1 VHYTKKIIYSVTG
14 FILLANATAE
24 SLFDASALNPNNVI
38 YLSQN
43 WTEEDRD
50 FFYFTDQ
57 GSRLIPYDFFLSLEQ
72 ADTIDLFR
80 SPANM
85 LRFGFVLGAESESN
99 PDGFPVGFTR
109 NGDYMGPTC
118 AACHT
123 QQIKYA
129 DKIIRIDGGQA
140 MADLP
145 AFLSGIVAAMKK
157 TLEDESK
164 FKRFQKRLLGADA
177 GEKEVKSLKNR
188 LQKVYSKRKDYN
200 RRNHSDVPYGFSRL
214 DAFGAILNKGL
225 YLSGVKD
232 NFNSPDAPTS
242 YPYIWDT
249 PQHDYVEWN
258 GSQTNSSLGA
268 LARNVGE
275 VIGVY
280 GDVIPETK
288 ELLGYFDLGYESSI
302 EAGNLRALE
311 TVVAKLQS
319 PLWPDLF
326 PAIDKNKVKHG
337 RELYIVHCSQCH
349 LDIDRSDPNRKIKV
363 RMSSLNKIKTDPLMA
378 ENTVELQGKSG
389 IFEGKKRF
397 YTVGALLKKEAPAL
411 FIVNNVMGGVLKNNF
426 VQVLLAKNDA
436 KALGHPD
443 EIHPPKY
450 LDGEIV
456 ERGKEVSTETLLAYK
471 ARPLNGIW
479 ATAPFLHNGSVANL
493 YELLLPARQR
503 SKEFY
508 IGTLEYDPVKVGYVN
523 QQSEDAFIFDTSLR
537 GNSNAGHEY
546 GRGEYGNEPFTED
559 EMQALVE
566 YMKTL

>member
-1 VHYTKKIIYSVTG
+1 VRYTKKIIHTVIG
-14 FILLANATAE
+14 IFLFVNAAAE
-24 SLFDASALNPNNVI
+24 SLFDAAALSPDNI
-38 YLSQN
+38 IFLSQN
-43 WTEEDRD
+43 WTEEDRE

-57 GSRLIPYDFFLSLEQ
+57 GSRLIPYDIFLNLEQ
-72 ADTIDLFR
+72 AETQELFR
-80 SPANM
+80 SPAHM
-85 LRFGFVLGAESESN
+85 LGLGFIPGLKSDNN
-99 PDGFPVGFTR
+99 PDALPVGFSR
-109 NGDYMGPTC
+109 NGDHMGPTC

-123 QQIKYA
+123 QQLKYA

-145 AFLSGIVAAMKK
+145 ALLAGIVDALEK
-157 TLEDESK
+157 TLEDVDK
-164 FKRFQKRLLGADA
+164 FQRFQKRLLGADA
-177 GEKEVKSLKNR
+177 SEKDLKALKRSLQNI
-188 LQKVYSKRKDYN
+188 YSKRKDYN

-280 GDVIPETK
+280 GEVIPETN
-288 ELLGYFDLGYESSI
+288 ELLGYFDLGYESSV

-311 TVVAKLQS
+311 KVVAKLQS
-319 PLWPDLF
+319 PLWPELF
-326 PAIDKNKVKHG
+326 PAIDIAKVKDG
-337 RELYIVHCSQCH
+337 RELYIEHCSQCH
-349 LDIDRSDPNRKIKV
+349 LDIERSDPERKIKV
-363 RMSSLNKIKTDPLMA
+363 RMSSLSKIKTDPLMA

-397 YTVGALLKKEAPAL
+397 YTVGALLEKEAPAL

-426 VQVLLAKNDA
+426 IQVLLAKNDA
-436 KALGHPD
+436 KTLGHPD

-479 ATAPFLHNGSVANL
+479 ATAPYLHNGSVPNL

-508 IGTLEYDPVKVGYVN
+508 IGTLEYDPEKVGYVN
-523 QQSEDAFIFDTSLR
+523 QQSENAFVFDTSLK

-559 EMQALVE
+559 EVHALLE